1 MEAHVNY
8 PTGIAE
14 VIQAGDIEDLRAL
27 LAQDPTLAS
36 ARDRSGISAI
46 MFALYQNRKDMLELL
61 LAAAP
66 ELDIFE
72 ATSAGRIE
80 RVGALLRRD
89 PGLAAHWSP
98 DGFTPLHFA
107 CFFGQEAVALL
118 LLQHGADV
126 AAVSR
131 NPMQVMPLHSAA
143 ATRSLA
149 IARALLGHGAPP
161 NARQQQGWTALH
173 AAAQHGDRGLAE
185 LLLQHGADRALT
197 NDDGVTP
204 AALARQR
211 GHTELAD
218 LLA

>member
-1 MEAHVNY
+1 VNH
-8 PTGIAE
+8 PTGITDL
-14 VIQAGDIEDLRAL
+14 VQAGDVEGLRAV

-36 ARDRSGISAI
+36 ARDRSGVSAI

-61 LAAAP
+61 LAVAP
-66 ELDIFE
+66 EIDIFE
-72 ATSAGRIE
+72 ATSTGRIE
-80 RVGALLRRD
+80 RVDELLRHN
-89 PGLAAHWSP
+89 PGLATQWSA

-107 CFFGQEAVALL
+107 CFFGQEAIALL

-131 NPMQVMPLHSAA
+131 NPMQVTPLHSAA
-143 ATRSLA
+143 ATRNLS
-149 IARALLGHGAPP
+149 IARSLLSYGAQP

-173 AAAQHGDRGLAE
+173 AAAQHGDRALAE
-185 LLLQHGADRALT
+185 LLLKHGADRTLA

-211 GHTELAD
+211 GHAELAE